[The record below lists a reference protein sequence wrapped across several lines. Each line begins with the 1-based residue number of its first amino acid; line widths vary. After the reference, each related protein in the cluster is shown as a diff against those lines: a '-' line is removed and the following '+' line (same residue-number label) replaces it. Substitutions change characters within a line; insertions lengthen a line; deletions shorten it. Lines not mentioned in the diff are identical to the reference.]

1 MRRHQNAHAVVNAG
15 FSVAVSG
22 RTVGAAPVIVF
33 GGILPGPARAPKTE
47 ALLVGKDWAAKATL
61 AAALASL
68 AAELV
73 PDARPD
79 VATRRAL
86 VSSLFYKYWVGS
98 PAPHPPVA
106 ARGRTGPACVRD
118 VLGGPHQ
125 QRASALLSAPTN
137 ERASCRTN

>member
-33 GGILPGPARAPKTE
+33 GGVLPGPARAPKTE

-86 VSSLFYKYWVGS
+86 VSSLFYKYWV
-98 PAPHPPVA
+98 PPRPPPTRGGPRPNGARVRSRR
-106 ARGRTGPACVRD
+106 ARGAPPAT
-118 VLGGPHQ
+118 H
-125 QRASALLSAPTN
+125 
-137 ERASCRTN
+137 